1 LFSTSLTYLFLILF
15 TTENIKNK
23 TEAINARNDES
34 LSLSVILKMLDILL
48 TEQKHEFIFFI
59 AIANSLTNFFIETN
73 VNIK

>member
-23 TEAINARNDES
+23 IEAINARNDES
-34 LSLSVILKMLDILL
+34 LSLSVILKIFDILP

-59 AIANSLTNFFIETN
+59 AIENSLTNFFIEIK